1 MVKLLKRKI
10 FISYLVLVIIGIS
23 TTGLFVSQ
31 LTQSLYRHEVEQ
43 RLITAASL
51 IEHQISQNLKKG
63 QIIDFNLEAVA
74 YADILRYSSLLEK
87 NLEKLEPRITFIDYN
102 GKVIGESDADF
113 QSMENHLGRKEIKEA
128 VNGGIGLD
136 IRFSETLKMDFI
148 YVAKPVKAAETVIRV
163 SLPLTQLKNINRT
176 IWLYSGI
183 GILAGLALTMLL
195 AVKFTSSLTLPVNEL
210 NIVSREISRGN
221 YSKRASVKSD
231 DELGQLAGTFNEM
244 ANELEKTVA
253 DLKDKNI
260 KFDSIMN
267 SMTNGFVAV
276 DRKQKILLINEIAC
290 RFLDIDYDEDIIGK
304 NLIDVIRN
312 HKINKL
318 LLQTVES
325 NKSSVHEISI
335 SQPDEKTFRIYAN
348 PIKYP
353 ESSDSNSGGILSI
366 MDITNIKKLEQIR
379 TDFVSNVTHELKTP
393 LTSIRG
399 FVETLR
405 SGAIDDGEVSDK
417 FLEIIDIEAER
428 LYMLINDILQLS
440 EIETKQKDSNI
451 ATHDFGS
458 IINEVFSILQGA
470 ADKKSIELSCNIEGS
485 INITANR
492 DRIKQMLINLIDN
505 AIKYNV
511 ENGSVRVKAWKAE
524 GRIVLSVKD
533 TGIGIAQ
540 QHLTR
545 IFERFYRV
553 DKGRSRNMGGT
564 GLGLSIVK
572 HIVNLYNGDIKVES
586 EPGKG
591 TEFVIQLPA

>member
-1 MVKLLKRKI
+1 MKKKI
-10 FISYLVLVIIGIS
+10 FLSYLVLIVIGIS

-31 LTQSLYRHEVEQ
+31 LTQGLYRQEVEQ
-43 RLITAASL
+43 RLKATASL
-51 IEHQISQNLKKG
+51 MEREISEDIEKG
-63 QIIDFNLEAVA
+63 QVMDFNLEAVA
-74 YADILRYSSLLEK
+74 YAQILK
-87 NLEKLEPRITFIDYN
+87 NASFVEDFPQKLEPRITFINYS
-102 GKVIGESDADF
+102 GEVIGESNTDF
-113 QSMENHLGRKEIKEA
+113 HNMENHLGRKEIIEA
-128 VNGGIGLD
+128 IDGGFGTD
-136 IRFSETLKMDFI
+136 VRFSETLKMDFI
-148 YVAKPVKAAETVIRV
+148 YVATSIKAAQTVIRISV
-163 SLPLTQLKNINRT
+163 PLTQLKDIHRT
-176 IWLYSGI
+176 IWIYSGI
-183 GILAGLALTMLL
+183 GILAGLALTILL
-195 AVKFTSSLTLPVNEL
+195 AMKFSASLTLPVNEL
-210 NIVSREISRGN
+210 NMVSREISRGN
-221 YSKRASVKSD
+221 YSRRVSIKSS

-244 ANELEKTVA
+244 AGELEKTMA

-267 SMTNGFVAV
+267 SMTNGFLAV

-290 RFLDIDYDEDIIGK
+290 RFLDIDYDEGIPGK

-318 LLQTVES
+318 LLETVEG
-325 NKSSVHEISI
+325 NESSIHEISI
-335 SQPDEKTFRIYAN
+335 SLPEEKVYRIYAN
-348 PIKYP
+348 PIKSL
-353 ESSDSNSGGILSI
+353 ESEGSNSGGILSI
-366 MDITNIKKLEQIR
+366 MDITNLKKLEQIR

-428 LYMLINDILQLS
+428 LYILINDILQLS

-451 ATHDFGS
+451 ATHDLGS
-458 IINEVFSILQGA
+458 IINEIFSILQGA
-470 ADKKSIELSCNIEGS
+470 ADKKSIKLMCDIEDS
-485 INITANR
+485 ISITANR

-511 ENGSVRVKAWKAE
+511 EKGSVTVKAWKAE

-533 TGIGIAQ
+533 AGIGIAQ
-540 QHLTR
+540 QHLAR

-586 EPGKG
+586 EPGRG
-591 TEFVIQLPA
+591 SEFIIQLPV